1 MAWVRE
7 PTNKVIISVQDMN
20 GKTAT
25 TEYFVAQ
32 SESDPSSGAP
42 AALGAAVQA
51 ISNGAVTQVE
61 LLSRAAQS
69 APGTAGTGPYDRV
82 ADKLK
87 LEFSCADGSKLT
99 LQLPGPKQTV
109 LKANNFNVDPTDAL
123 IIALVGAMTAGGK
136 NAQGS
141 AVVGLSNGYRR
152 VPPRLKK
159 RG

>member
-1 MAWVRE
+1 MSWVRE
-7 PTNKVIISVQDMN
+7 PTNKVIVSVQDMN
-20 GKTAT
+20 GRTAT

-32 SESDPSSGAP
+32 AEDDPASGAP

-69 APGTAGTGPYDRV
+69 APGTPSTGPYDRV

-87 LEFSCADGSKLT
+87 LEFSCADGSKLV
-99 LQLPGPKQTV
+99 LQLPGPKQTL
-109 LKANNFNVDPTDAL
+109 LKADHYTVDPADSL
-123 IIALVGAMTAGGK
+123 IAALVTAMGSAK

-152 VPPRLKK
+152 VPPRL
-159 RG
+159 RRRS